1 METIN
6 STPAG
11 HKSCTCFTSI
21 TFQPPSFGAT
31 SNCVLRYLFPLS
43 VKFASTLSRANQRSV
58 AKFESPLQPRTN
70 ETYKSKLGLVCFFQ
84 QAKFP
89 WFFFRVLLTHH
100 FMAHS
105 LDHPKPLPM
114 AFWASVTLFLHA
126 QSPRPMPNANHQTYI
141 KHHMTWGHMIY

>member
-6 STPAG
+6 ATPAG

-58 AKFESPLQPRTN
+58 AKFESPLQPMTN

-89 WFFFRVLLTHH
+89 WFFL
-100 FMAHS
+100 FMSHS
-105 LDHPKPLPM
+105 LTTLWLAHLTTLNPKPCPSSCQGL
-114 AFWASVTLFLHA
+114 
-126 QSPRPMPNANHQTYI
+126 Y
-141 KHHMTWGHMIY
+141 K